1 MSLPSLST
9 QSLLDL
15 TGLFEQSLQSVSGG
29 DGQRLRGVPGW
40 DISRTTSLSASQLS
54 AWAECI
60 GYAGHYPAIRDDE
73 TVVVE
78 LEEDDDPSRYRYRCP
93 QTFRWKYV
101 AAIEAAVYCVQSIKF
116 LNLVA
121 DLLAIPQALRNGIGS
136 PMLNGALWHLG
147 KTRIGAAHTDVWLVR
162 GLAQSV
168 DDVFRHFGSQTLPD
182 QGIILS
188 SGMTLPDF
196 IRPPRNYRF
205 VSLRDVIAP
214 NVPKPCLD
222 MDLLHRILT
231 TPADGALR
239 PVLAVNFDEYTKKLT
254 IRSKAK
260 PWEIKGARQA
270 AAIKYMFS
278 QFQAGRY
285 SLSAK
290 EILVAAYP
298 DKQSGKSQRMQNLF
312 SGNTD
317 WEDYIVNPEKGQY
330 GFKLG

>member
-15 TGLFEQSLQSVSGG
+15 TGLFEQSRQSVSGG
-29 DGQRLRGVPGW
+29 DGQRLRGVLGW

-73 TVVVE
+73 PVVVE

-101 AAIEAAVYCVQSIKF
+101 AAIEAAVYCVQSVKF

-121 DLLAIPQALRNGIGS
+121 GLLAIPQALRNGIGS
-136 PMLNGALWHLG
+136 PMLNGTLWNLG
-147 KTRIGAAHTDVWLVR
+147 KARIGAAHTDVWLVR
-162 GLAQSV
+162 GMAQSV
-168 DDVFRHFGSQTLPD
+168 DDVFHHFSSPTLPD

-188 SGMTLPDF
+188 TGVALPAF

-205 VSLRDVIAP
+205 ASLHDIIVP
-214 NVPKPCLD
+214 GMPKPCLD

-231 TPADGALR
+231 MPAGGTLR
-239 PVLAVNFDEYTKKLT
+239 PVLPVNFDEYTKALT

-260 PWEIKGARQA
+260 PWVIKGERQA

-278 QFQAGRY
+278 QFEAGRH

-290 EILVAAYP
+290 EILDAAYP

-312 SGNTD
+312 SGNAD

-330 GFKLG
+330 GFNLG